1 MLGCDVIPANPG
13 ETIPAPI
20 DAPGIDNANT
30 IRRIAANRQ
39 AMPTESRPGH
49 SVKARAAG
57 EWGQIK
63 EYLVNINTN
72 NCATVRA
79 VGPKVIHLAAED
91 CVELS
96 SGTVK
101 QVCATVDELA
111 PFLEAIMSARQ
122 SAAKKSLLDG
132 GTD

>member
-1 MLGCDVIPANPG
+1 MTRGDTVSKLHSIGLFLFVF
-13 ETIPAPI
+13 
-20 DAPGIDNANT
+20 
-30 IRRIAANRQ
+30 AA
-39 AMPTESRPGH
+39 SFSLFH
-49 SVKARAAG
+49 
-57 EWGQIK
+57 
-63 EYLVNINTN
+63 
-72 NCATVRA
+72 CATVRA
-79 VGPKVIHLAAED
+79 VGPKVIHMAAED

-122 SAAKKSLLDG
+122 SAAKKSLLDA

>member
-1 MLGCDVIPANPG
+1 MNKF
-13 ETIPAPI
+13 
-20 DAPGIDNANT
+20 
-30 IRRIAANRQ
+30 
-39 AMPTESRPGH
+39 H
-49 SVKARAAG
+49 SVGLFVFAMLAGIFMFHCAAV
-57 EWGQIK
+57 K
-63 EYLVNINTN
+63 S
-72 NCATVRA
+72 

-122 SAAKKSLLDG
+122 SAAKKSILDAG
-132 GTD
+132 VD